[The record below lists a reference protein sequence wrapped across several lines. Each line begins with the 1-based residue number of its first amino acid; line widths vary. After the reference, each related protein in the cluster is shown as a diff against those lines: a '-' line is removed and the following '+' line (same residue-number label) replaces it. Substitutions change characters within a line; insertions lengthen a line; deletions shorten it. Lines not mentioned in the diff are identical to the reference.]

1 MKAVTDTFLYSL
13 WFHDIIYDP
22 KRNDNEQQ
30 SAEVFGTFAEEL

>member
-1 MKAVTDTFLYSL
+1 VKAVTDTFLYSL

-22 KRNDNEQQ
+22 KRHDNEQQ